1 MSRVNEP
8 MTGEEPVTEFER
20 NARRVLAES
29 VTRIDGR
36 TRSRLN
42 QARHAA
48 LEAVGTRRRSFWRSY
63 TLMPTAG
70 AAAAALLLAVV
81 LWHRQPMS
89 DTPGLE
95 AHASMEDM
103 DLVADSEAL
112 DLMDNWDGSFYEW
125 AAAQSDGNA
134 ESEG

>member
-1 MSRVNEP
+1 MSPVNEP
-8 MTGEEPVTEFER
+8 MTDSETDFER

-48 LEAVGTRRRSFWRSY
+48 LEAAARPARSWWRSY

-70 AAAAALLLAVV
+70 AAAAALLVAVV
-81 LWHRQPMS
+81 LWQRQPGVE
-89 DTPGLE
+89 TPIFE
-95 AHASMEDM
+95 AHASVEDM

-125 AAAQSDGNA
+125 AASQSDAGA